1 MQDYSTDYMSNG
13 PAPDKNVLLSTTD
26 AIPGYSVVE
35 SKGFV
40 MGSAVMFVPYD
51 RVIYA
56 FVRTIW
62 HPEARDELYSEF
74 FRRLRHKALMA
85 ISRNARKLGANAVLG
100 LKLRIWKSGYGM
112 YEAYAY
118 GTAVEVK
125 KE

>member
-1 MQDYSTDYMSNG
+1 MSSRS
-13 PAPDKNVLLSTTD
+13 APDKNVLVSSTD
-26 AIPGYSVVE
+26 QIPGYSVVE

-40 MGSAVMFVPYD
+40 MGSAVGFVPAD

-56 FVRTIW
+56 MVRSIW
-62 HPEARDELYSEF
+62 DPKAKERLYSSI
-74 FRRLRHKALMA
+74 FRKLRHRALSTL
-85 ISRNARKLGANAVLG
+85 IENARKLNANAVLG
-100 LKLRIWKSGYGM
+100 TTVRIWRAGYGF

>member
-1 MQDYSTDYMSNG
+1 MSIG
-13 PAPDKNVLLSTTD
+13 PAPDKNVLLSATD

-35 SKGFV
+35 SKGFA

-56 FVRTIW
+56 FVRSLW
-62 HPEARDELYSEF
+62 HSTARDDLYSEF
-74 FRRLRHKALMA
+74 FRRLRHKALLRL
-85 ISRNARKLGANAVLG
+85 SENARRMGANAVLG
-100 LKLRIWKSGYGM
+100 VTLQIWRAGYGI